1 MLPIRQLQLPKKA
14 YDELLEVLHDEIGK
28 EALEK
33 LSQAEINHIGVMML
47 TLKVLQIKIHLRNK
61 ER

>member
-47 TLKVLQIKIHLRNK
+47 TLKALQIKIHLRNK